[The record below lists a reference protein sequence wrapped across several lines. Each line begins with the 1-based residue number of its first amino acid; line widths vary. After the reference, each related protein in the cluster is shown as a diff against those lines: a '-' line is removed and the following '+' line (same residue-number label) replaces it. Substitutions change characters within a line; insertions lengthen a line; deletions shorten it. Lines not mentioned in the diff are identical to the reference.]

1 MRYCVDFQAGSYDW
15 IGSGDETDA
24 MGADQFTCARGWVV
38 IQSNE
43 FAGLAPSG
51 QSQTFTTEEVAALK
65 AQAANPSVLNL
76 SPAEGAQVGGAIV
89 LTWAAAWVF
98 KALVRSLNV
107 DGDFEK

>member
-1 MRYCVDFQAGSYDW
+1 MRYCVDFQTGIYDW

-38 IQSNE
+38 IQSSE
-43 FAGLAPSG
+43 FAGLSSSG
-51 QSQTFTTEEVAALK
+51 QPQTFTTGEIAALK

-76 SPAEGAQVGGAIV
+76 SPPEGAQVGGAIV
-89 LTWAAAWVF
+89 LTWAVAWVV